1 MGFSP
6 DLQAHYHNLLRRS
19 SARQS
24 DDQAIKLDQDV
35 YNFPEDSTS
44 LKPVCSLL
52 TDHAPLDD
60 GSSAVYVVF
69 LTETVQTALGGT
81 ELYRRRFPDRPIFFR
96 LSRLGV

>member
-1 MGFSP
+1 M
-6 DLQAHYHNLLRRS
+6 
-19 SARQS
+19 
-24 DDQAIKLDQDV
+24 IKLDQDV

-69 LTETVQTALGGT
+69 LIETVQTALGGT
-81 ELYRRRFPDRPIFFR
+81 EVYYWFASPSVP
-96 LSRLGV
+96 